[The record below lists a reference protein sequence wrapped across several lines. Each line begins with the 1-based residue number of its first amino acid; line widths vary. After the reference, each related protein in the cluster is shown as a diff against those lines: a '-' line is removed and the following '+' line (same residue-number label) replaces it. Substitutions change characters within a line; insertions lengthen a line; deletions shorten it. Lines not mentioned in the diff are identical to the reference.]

1 MQKSNNNNKT
11 QVLSASDDDNN
22 AILNCFRM
30 KVLLVSEKNDEGK
43 KKRAYS
49 VNCSLW
55 KYSEGIA
62 VIIAAGHAQNTH
74 ANFMQNDFFAKPR
87 RSISLVDECDF
98 CMRGII
104 LAWYQKSSVEFSV
117 EFSAE
122 GSSLMHGSVGER
134 KE

>member
-1 MQKSNNNNKT
+1 MQKNSL
-11 QVLSASDDDNN
+11 VLFTSDDDNN
-22 AILNCFRM
+22 TILNFFCM
-30 KVLLVSEKNDEGK
+30 KVLLESEKNDEGK

-55 KYSEGIA
+55 KYSEDIA
-62 VIIAAGHAQNTH
+62 VIFVAGHAQNTH

-104 LAWYQKSSVEFSV
+104 LAWYRKSSVHYTRE
-117 EFSAE
+117 E
-122 GSSLMHGSVGER
+122 
-134 KE
+134 